1 MCLRKYPKYY
11 EAYIY
16 RGKLY
21 LKLKKYKEALLDFEK
36 AISLHP
42 DKYIGYIGRG
52 DCLRLT
58 EKYDDA
64 KAVYS
69 KALNLS
75 KKNNISLLLRRAI
88 CSIELKRYD
97 PAFDDIEELLSHDP

>member
-1 MCLRKYPKYY
+1 MQLNVCLKKYPKYY

-21 LKLKKYKEALLDFEK
+21 LKLKKYKDALLDFEK

-42 DKYIGYIGRG
+42 DKYIAYIGKG
-52 DCLRLT
+52 DCLRLS
-58 EKYDDA
+58 EKYDEG
-64 KAVYS
+64 KVTYT

-75 KKNNISLLLRRAI
+75 KKNNISILLRRAI
-88 CSIELKRYD
+88 CSI
-97 PAFDDIEELLSHDP
+97 